1 MLSKWSALIPIIH
14 VLNQYQNIARD
25 AHREKKELVDQL
37 RSFGIPV
44 NFELTVDDIK
54 LIKKCWESDLSQ
66 TDQEFRKKFYSSVK
80 KLENYPAHIRD
91 SFLIGRQILEN
102 WGASSIKYLPADVL
116 IHLAYYRR
124 WTKDILAALEATKCL
139 EGRDYNEMI
148 SSRER
153 SILATERAAAY
164 LDLYEKEGEGLA
176 ESLKFL
182 KYSYAAN
189 GGISSLENGMCWKRY
204 DKLRQRI

>member
-1 MLSKWSALIPIIH
+1 M
-14 VLNQYQNIARD
+14 
-25 AHREKKELVDQL
+25 
-37 RSFGIPV
+37 
-44 NFELTVDDIK
+44 
-54 LIKKCWESDLSQ
+54 
-66 TDQEFRKKFYSSVK
+66 
-80 KLENYPAHIRD
+80 
-91 SFLIGRQILEN
+91 
-102 WGASSIKYLPADVL
+102 
-116 IHLAYYRR
+116 
-124 WTKDILAALEATKCL
+124 AALEATKCL